1 VWNITRPKKD
11 SGLKADQRVIS
22 IGKSRIGRSGEQLLQ
37 TQNVDLTVTLVEA
50 KRPEELQTRAGTV
63 GERILNRL
71 QTADQP
77 MTRPELVAD
86 PLINGGTAA
95 VRKTL
100 QRLVNRGVVR
110 VVERTKS
117 KQGKPTQYYEI
128 VRAYGESQG
137 VSQEEEIPSAGTED
151 KWDTST
157 QEEECP
163 IKESSAGALSDDVGT
178 EGDNPHA
185 RDESFDRWKL

>member
-1 VWNITRPKKD
+1 
-11 SGLKADQRVIS
+11 
-22 IGKSRIGRSGEQLLQ
+22 
-37 TQNVDLTVTLVEA
+37 
-50 KRPEELQTRAGTV
+50 V

-86 PLINGGTAA
+86 PLINGGVAA

-110 VVERTKS
+110 VVETT
-117 KQGKPTQYYEI
+117 QGNHGGTPTPSYEI

-137 VSQEEEIPSAGTED
+137 ASQSKEIPSAGTD
-151 KWDTST
+151 SQWDTSA

-163 IKESSAGALSDDVGT
+163 TGESSAGAPSDDVGT

-185 RDESFDRWKL
+185 RDESFDRWKLS